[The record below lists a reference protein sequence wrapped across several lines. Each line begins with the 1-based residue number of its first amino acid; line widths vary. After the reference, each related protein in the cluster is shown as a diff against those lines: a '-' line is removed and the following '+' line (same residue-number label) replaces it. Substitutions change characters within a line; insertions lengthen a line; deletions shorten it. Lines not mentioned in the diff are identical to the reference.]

1 MAAAATRGYA
11 GEPINSLAALTA
23 GVADVNTVVVLTDA
37 KPVIGTDNFIGVAE
51 ENMKVNGAGTVVAHE
66 LSVVVPIPYATRI
79 RGRAKTKTSADTDS
93 ELLGFLF
100 DAVLF
105 DLTAGAYT
113 IDQTAAANTGG
124 LIVRGGIPAKGLLDV
139 VVDARAMRKDV
150 S

>member
-1 MAAAATRGYA
+1 
-11 GEPINSLAALTA
+11 
-23 GVADVNTVVVLTDA
+23 
-37 KPVIGTDNFIGVAE
+37 
-51 ENMKVNGAGTVVAHE
+51 MKVNGAGTVVAHE